1 MRKLLFLLSF
11 IGLTATVLSSCNIFC
26 EKGNGSPVSVVRDV
40 MEFDEIDIDGQAV
53 VFLEQGSE
61 AKVEVEIDSN
71 LLEFVKTE
79 VSGMKLKIYDD
90 KCLEEVTKYEIHI
103 TVPNLSELYVDGSV
117 SIKSE
122 SLIKSDNL
130 YIKTKGSGDIH
141 LGVDSEDLET
151 VTKGSG
157 NLKLF
162 GRTSNFEID
171 LDGAGSIDAY
181 GLLAKTV
188 DANVDGA
195 GTCKINASEK
205 FYGDVGGSGKIYY
218 KGNPK
223 KVKTD
228 VSGSGSIKAK

>member
-1 MRKLLFLLSF
+1 MRKQFLILSF
-11 IGLTATVLSSCNIFC
+11 IGVIVTVLTSCNMFC
-26 EKGNGSPVSVVRDV
+26 EKGSGNPTSEVREV
-40 MEFDEIDIDGQAV
+40 LEFDEIDINGQAS
-53 VFLEQGSE
+53 VFLEQGIE

-71 LLEFVKTE
+71 LLEFVKTK

-103 TVPNLSELYVDGSV
+103 TVPTLSSLYVDGSV
-117 SIKSE
+117 SITSE

-130 YIKTKGSGDIH
+130 FIKTLGSGDVH
-141 LGVDSEDLET
+141 LGVDTEDLET

-162 GRTSNFEID
+162 GQTVNFEID
-171 LDGAGSIDAY
+171 LDGAGSIDAF
-181 GLLAKTV
+181 GLLSKTV
-188 DANVDGA
+188 DADVDGA
-195 GTCKINASEK
+195 GTCKINVSEK